1 MFASGSEWMTV
12 ENLKL
17 VLWIIGWLLTF
28 AVPAASTIYLALK
41 NGNLKEAIGG
51 IVDVIEESKNPS
63 MKDQITFRLP
73 EKIRK
78 GTLNPILDEK
88 GYLEKSKSE
97 SEDMNTTQDER
108 SNE

>member
-12 ENLKL
+12 ENLKS
-17 VLWIIGWLLTF
+17 VLWIIGWIVSF
-28 AVPAASTIYLALK
+28 AIPAATTIYLSLK
-41 NGNLKEAIGG
+41 NGNLKEALGG
-51 IVDVIEESKNPS
+51 IVDVIEESKNPD

-88 GYLEKSKSE
+88 GFLEKSKSE
-97 SEDMNTTQDER
+97 TTTQNER